1 MMTDLENKVALVTGG
16 SRGIGRAI
24 AIALAHA
31 GCDVAISY
39 KKADD
44 DARETVQAIEA
55 TGRKAI
61 AVKGDMTDPL
71 FVQWMVEQVEQGLGA
86 VDILINNAG
95 MTLIQKL
102 DDITVDDWE
111 LVLKTNL
118 MSAFVLCQAVI
129 PKMREKQWGRIIMMS
144 SVAAQLGGVIG
155 PHYAASKAG
164 MIGLAHSYAHLLA
177 KEGITSN
184 AVAPALVE
192 TDMIK
197 GNPNITPGL
206 IPVGRFGEV
215 SEVSSAVL
223 MLAQNGY
230 ITGQTLNVN
239 GGWYMS

>member
-1 MMTDLENKVALVTGG
+1 MTDLENKVALVTGG
-16 SRGIGRAI
+16 SRGIGRDI
-24 AIALAHA
+24 AIALAYA

-39 KKADD
+39 NKADD
-44 DARETVQAIEA
+44 DANETVRAIEA
-55 TGRKAI
+55 AGRKAV
-61 AVKGDMTDPL
+61 AVKGDLTDP
-71 FVQWMVEQVEQGLGA
+71 VVIQEMVEQVEQGLGA

-118 MSAFVLCQAVI
+118 MSAFVLSQAVI

-206 IPVGRFGEV
+206 IPVGRFGQV